1 MPYPYSFASVQLR
14 DGPLENLWRGGG
26 LRYVATLCSHGTK
39 ADTLTE
45 KKIVSC
51 AGMDFRLKDGVVFG
65 QCPMF
70 I

>member
-1 MPYPYSFASVQLR
+1 M
-14 DGPLENLWRGGG
+14 GGGGG